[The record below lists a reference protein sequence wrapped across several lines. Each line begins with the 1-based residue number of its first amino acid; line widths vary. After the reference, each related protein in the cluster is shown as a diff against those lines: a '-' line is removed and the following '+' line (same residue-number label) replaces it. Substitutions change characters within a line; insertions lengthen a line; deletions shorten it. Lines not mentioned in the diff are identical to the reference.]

1 MKIRTIT
8 AFVSLS
14 QEFSKDHVAAACE
27 FLNVQQKLLA
37 EQTKMEVQTI
47 RLALNSP
54 EEWLVDNQGV
64 IKEHVLEVLDK
75 VLEKHNINFCSLGRL
90 PSHLAHLAPK
100 LILSNSKFNCSVDV
114 KRADVDGALRVAKI
128 CQEIA
133 ENSEGGLGNFRFC
146 ASLNFDENSFCP
158 FFPGSFAPSF
168 QSLAKDEQQKIFFS
182 IGLENGVDFQ
192 SACQKAK
199 TISNLADS
207 IVAVFTPFLVNVQNA
222 CLRIEKTEISE
233 GISGDFQFVFAG
245 IDSSLNPSINR
256 DGSIAYGFDMLD
268 EISTFGE
275 SGASL
280 AAVAEATL
288 AVQNDLAEKSMIKLC
303 GYCGC
308 MLPLCEDEGLA
319 KSNLNA
325 RDLLTLSSTCGVGI
339 DTLPL
344 GSKDLD
350 ISRLAYLYLDACAV
364 AIRKGRPLSVRVFP
378 VPGSM
383 AGDMTKFESP
393 YLTNSKCRTV

>member
-64 IKEHVLEVLDK
+64 IKEHVLKFWIRCLRSTT
-75 VLEKHNINFCSLGRL
+75 LTFALWGRL

-100 LILSNSKFNCSVDV
+100 LILSNSNFNCSVDV

-192 SACQKAK
+192 A
-199 TISNLADS
+199 
-207 IVAVFTPFLVNVQNA
+207 
-222 CLRIEKTEISE
+222 
-233 GISGDFQFVFAG
+233 
-245 IDSSLNPSINR
+245 
-256 DGSIAYGFDMLD
+256 
-268 EISTFGE
+268 
-275 SGASL
+275 
-280 AAVAEATL
+280 
-288 AVQNDLAEKSMIKLC
+288 
-303 GYCGC
+303 
-308 MLPLCEDEGLA
+308 LA
-319 KSNLNA
+319 K
-325 RDLLTLSSTCGVGI
+325 R
-339 DTLPL
+339 
-344 GSKDLD
+344 
-350 ISRLAYLYLDACAV
+350 
-364 AIRKGRPLSVRVFP
+364 RKLFRI
-378 VPGSM
+378 
-383 AGDMTKFESP
+383 
-393 YLTNSKCRTV
+393 

>member
-27 FLNVQQKLLA
+27 FLKLQQKLLA

-64 IKEHVLEVLDK
+64 IKEHVLEVLDQ

-128 CQEIA
+128 CNEIA

-146 ASLNFDENSFCP
+146 ASLNFDEHSFCP

-168 QSLAKDEQQKIFFS
+168 QSLAKDEKQKIFFS

-207 IVAVFTPFLVNVQNA
+207 IVAVFTPSLVNIQNA

-233 GISGDFQFVFAG
+233 GISRDFQFVFAG

-280 AAVAEATL
+280 AAVAEATM
-288 AVQNDLAEKSMIKLC
+288 AVQTDLAEKSMIKLC